1 MRAGRSAT
9 VPRAFRRVP
18 APSGQPGSP
27 APRPPPTPAADR
39 EKKRIATPLPPH
51 LRQGIR
57 RARVRATSPDAL
69 RVQVHPPAP
78 IVPLRDPI
86 LIPASSSF
94 PPLMSPKTPIRP
106 HELTHFDQVADRCDP
121 LAQPEHPIPLRPAHQ
136 PIRLI
141 LRRPGHEIVR
151 DERADVPS
159 SATEGQR
166 LSRWASAD
174 RRSPPR
180 PHTRVLDSPS
190 NRSRERSSSSW
201 WPCVPTRPGDAPTP
215 SQATC
220 ARTARRPP
228 CGRRRGDGDARP
240 AGPLA
245 SNSLGANRSGS

>member
-1 MRAGRSAT
+1 MPLMIT
-9 VPRAFRRVP
+9 
-18 APSGQPGSP
+18 
-27 APRPPPTPAADR
+27 PTP
-39 EKKRIATPLPPH
+39 
-51 LRQGIR
+51 
-57 RARVRATSPDAL
+57 VR
-69 RVQVHPPAP
+69 
-78 IVPLRDPI
+78 
-86 LIPASSSF
+86 
-94 PPLMSPKTPIRP
+94 K
-106 HELTHFDQVADRCDP
+106 HELTRLGQITDQCDA
-121 LAQPEHPIPLRPAHQ
+121 LAQPEHSIPLRPAHQ

-228 CGRRRGDGDARP
+228 CGRRRVDGDARP
-240 AGPLA
+240 AGRRRVIRWA
-245 SNSLGANRSGS
+245 RTGAAREVPVC